1 MGRPMQFVW
10 VGEYTVPSMQRNDSG
25 RGRWPKVLLL
35 LALFAYPAYLGA
47 MWGVRLYV
55 DGRIERMEGLPLPQ
69 FSLTGQDGV
78 VYSTE
83 SLRGRK
89 VVLNFF
95 RSRCVSCRAEKEE
108 IKALARGVGDDVLVL
123 GVMTDAAL
131 GFPPEESE
139 RTLELMDYEHPVI
152 MADREFMDAFHGV
165 RWSNVTPVTYM
176 VDPNGNIVSAMRGT
190 HSRQEL
196 RAALANLD

>member
-1 MGRPMQFVW
+1 MQN
-10 VGEYTVPSMQRNDSG
+10 NDSKSK
-25 RGRWPKVLLL
+25 RWPRLAL
-35 LALFAYPAYLGA
+35 LAALLIYPAYLGV
-47 MWGVRLYV
+47 MWGVRAWV
-55 DGRIERMEGLPLPQ
+55 DSRIERMEGRPLPE
-69 FSLTGQDGV
+69 FSLTGRDGV

-131 GFPPEESE
+131 GFPAEESE
-139 RTLELMDYEHPVI
+139 RTLELMDYEHPVV

-176 VDPNGNIVSAMRGT
+176 VDPNGNIVSALRGV

-196 RAALANLD
+196 RAALENLD

>member
-1 MGRPMQFVW
+1 
-10 VGEYTVPSMQRNDSG
+10 MQRNDSG
-25 RGRWPKVLLL
+25 GGRWPRVLLL
-35 LALFAYPAYLGA
+35 LAVLAYPAYLGA
-47 MWGVRLYV
+47 MWGVRVYV
-55 DGRIERMEGLPLPQ
+55 DSQIERMEGLPLPQ
-69 FSLTGQDGV
+69 FSLTGQNGE

-131 GFPPEESE
+131 GFAAEESE
-139 RTLELMDYEHPVI
+139 KALGFAAEESEKTLEFMDYEHPVI
-152 MADREFMDAFHGV
+152 MADRQFMDAFHGV

-176 VDPNGNIVSAMRGT
+176 VDPNGNIVSALRGT
-190 HSRQEL
+190 HSREEL
-196 RAALANLD
+196 RAALENLD